1 MGTNRTS
8 ADVHHVDFGR
18 SASEMGAL
26 AGHLSALAHAGDPG
40 EVGDALCAAAVE
52 VLDLDAARLIHP
64 GEEPGPWA
72 RRRPAAP
79 SPRVPL
85 ARLEAMADAARAAGD
100 VVVGRT
106 RNGRVLAVP
115 VDPQG
120 GEDSVVLVGVIR
132 GTAPV
137 GDGVGELAAL
147 LAIQAAARWQAI
159 DEQKAPQIGGML
171 DGVVG
176 QTELDIAPRVDQFEL
191 LQSLSAALA
200 GVRTEHEVGQAV
212 VHELR
217 RIVEYGA
224 CRFYTL
230 APDGDTLLPIVQVGL
245 EDAYADDRPEDLI
258 VHVGEGITGRAF
270 ADGEAVRFDDAG
282 AVPWAVDVPGDPVVE
297 ESMLAAPL
305 MTQEG
310 AIGVVV
316 VSKVG
321 IGQFGEDDLKVLK
334 LVAALAT
341 VAVESARNQTEQREA
356 AEVSEALLE
365 LAAAL
370 SLQSSVDGIAR
381 MVALAL
387 DRLMQ
392 CAGISVWLR
401 DGGDLVPAALVGYT
415 PREDERLMRL
425 RLPASAEPLGPA
437 LLTRRVM
444 VVNVDEAPVLAG
456 CLDAAPAGTTFAL
469 IAVGERSAN
478 RGLIVV
484 QRGPRRGPPAP
495 RDERM
500 LLGIADQ
507 ALLAVANRALYDELE
522 TSFLATVEALGNALD
537 LKDSYTNEHAQAL
550 VGMCTAVA
558 ERMGLPDADVRDVS
572 FASALHDIGK
582 IGIPL
587 EILNKPA
594 RLTVDEFEVMKRH
607 PELGGR
613 IIAPVPALAG
623 ARQLVVA
630 CHEHFDGSGYPLGLA
645 GDQIPIGA
653 RIILACDA
661 YHAMVSDRVY
671 RKAMSSREAV
681 AELRRCAGGQFDAEV
696 VDSLVAVISSMEAA
710 GAAER

>member
-1 MGTNRTS
+1 
-8 ADVHHVDFGR
+8 
-18 SASEMGAL
+18 
-26 AGHLSALAHAGDPG
+26 
-40 EVGDALCAAAVE
+40 
-52 VLDLDAARLIHP
+52 
-64 GEEPGPWA
+64 
-72 RRRPAAP
+72 
-79 SPRVPL
+79 
-85 ARLEAMADAARAAGD
+85 
-100 VVVGRT
+100 
-106 RNGRVLAVP
+106 
-115 VDPQG
+115 
-120 GEDSVVLVGVIR
+120 
-132 GTAPV
+132 
-137 GDGVGELAAL
+137 
-147 LAIQAAARWQAI
+147 
-159 DEQKAPQIGGML
+159 ML

-258 VHVGEGITGRAF
+258 VHVGEGITGRVF
-270 ADGEAVRFDDAG
+270 ADGEAIRFDDAG
-282 AVPWAVDVPGDPVVE
+282 AVAWAVDVPGDPVVE

-321 IGQFGEDDLKVLK
+321 IGQFSDDDLKVLK

-341 VAVESARNQTEQREA
+341 VAVESARNQAEQREA

-392 CAGISVWLR
+392 SAGISVWLR
-401 DGGDLVPAALVGYT
+401 DGDDLVPAALVGYT

-444 VVNVDEAPVLAG
+444 VLNVDEAPVLAG

-484 QRGPRRGPPAP
+484 QRGPRRGPPAL

-507 ALLAVANRALYDELE
+507 ALLAVANRALLRR
-522 TSFLATVEALGNALD
+522 ARD
-537 LKDSYTNEHAQAL
+537 LVPGDRRGAGQRARPEGQLHQRPRPGA
-550 VGMCTAVA
+550 G
-558 ERMGLPDADVRDVS
+558 RDVHRGGR
-572 FASALHDIGK
+572 ADG
-582 IGIPL
+582 
-587 EILNKPA
+587 PA
-594 RLTVDEFEVMKRH
+594 RRRCARRQLRLGAARHRQDRDPDRDPEQARPADRGGVRGDEAA
-607 PELGGR
+607 PGAGR
-613 IIAPVPALAG
+613 PDHRPGAG
-623 ARQLVVA
+623 AGRA
-630 CHEHFDGSGYPLGLA
+630 RGSWSSPA
-645 GDQIPIGA
+645 TSTSTAPAIRWAWPATQIPVGA

-696 VDSLVAVISSMEAA
+696 VDSLVAVISAMEAA
-710 GAAER
+710 VAAER

>member
-1 MGTNRTS
+1 
-8 ADVHHVDFGR
+8 VDFGR
-18 SASEMGAL
+18 SAPETGVL

-52 VLDLDAARLIHP
+52 LLDLDAARLIHP
-64 GEEPGPWA
+64 GEEPGPWT

-79 SPRVPL
+79 PPRVPV
-85 ARLEAMADAARAAGD
+85 ARLQAMADAARAAGD
-100 VVVGRT
+100 VVVVRT

-115 VDPQG
+115 VDPG
-120 GEDSVVLVGVIR
+120 AGADGVVLVGVIR

-147 LAIQAAARWQAI
+147 LAIQALARWQAI
-159 DEQKAPQIGGML
+159 EEQKPPQTADML
-171 DGVVG
+171 DDAVV

-217 RIVEYGA
+217 RIIEYGA

-230 APDGDTLLPIVQVGL
+230 APDGETLLPIVQVGV
-245 EDAYADDRPEDLI
+245 EDAYAEDRPEDLI
-258 VHVGEGITGRAF
+258 VGVGEGITGRVF
-270 ADGEAVRFDDAG
+270 AEGEAVRFDDAG

-305 MTQEG
+305 MTQDG
-310 AIGVVV
+310 AIGVLVT
-316 VSKVG
+316 SRVG
-321 IGQFGEDDLKVLK
+321 LRQFTDDDLRVLK

-341 VAVESARNQTEQREA
+341 VAVESARNQAEQREA

-365 LAAAL
+365 LGAAL
-370 SLQSSVDGIAR
+370 SLQSSVEGIAR

-387 DRLMQ
+387 DRLME

-401 DGGDLVPAALVGYT
+401 EGDELVPAALVGYT
-415 PREDERLMRL
+415 PREDDRLLRL
-425 RLPASAEPLGPA
+425 RMQTAADPLAPA
-437 LLTRRVM
+437 LVSRRVL
-444 VVNVDEAPVLAG
+444 VVNVDEAPALAG

-469 IAVGERSAN
+469 TAVGERSAN

-484 QRGPRRGPPAP
+484 QRGPRRGPPGP
-495 RDERM
+495 RDEQM

-537 LKDSYTNEHAQAL
+537 LKDSYTNDHAQAL

-558 ERMGLPDADVRDVS
+558 ERMGLPDDHVRDVS

-594 RLTVDEFEVMKRH
+594 RLTDEEFEVMKQH

-623 ARQLVVA
+623 ARELVVA
-630 CHEHFDGSGYPLGLA
+630 CHEHYDGSGYPRGLA
-645 GDQIPIGA
+645 GEQIPVGA

-671 RKAMSSREAV
+671 RKAMSSRQAV
-681 AELRRCAGGQFDAEV
+681 AELRRCAGSQFDAEV
-696 VDSLVAVISSMEAA
+696 VDSLVAVISSLEAPQA
-710 GAAER
+710 SG